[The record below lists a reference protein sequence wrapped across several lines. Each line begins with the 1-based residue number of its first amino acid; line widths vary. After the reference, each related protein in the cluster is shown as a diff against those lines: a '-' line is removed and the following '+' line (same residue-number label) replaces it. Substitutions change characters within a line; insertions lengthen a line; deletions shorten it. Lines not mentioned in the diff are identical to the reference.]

1 MTNTHEARLA
11 EIHSA
16 LAEANVPRSEGV
28 GAPLFPDAHRV
39 RLLYQDRDEARA
51 QVERMREAL
60 QLGNRLAAATFG
72 LVGAVEEPFYGKP
85 FTTTPTFIAC
95 VNEAEAAAAAF
106 RAADP
111 DPEGRKESYCANC
124 GKPIHLD
131 RKAWVHAEGNVTCEP
146 SLPMEDTPEWFAKH
160 AAVPD
165 PEEDAT

>member
-1 MTNTHEARLA
+1 MTNTHEARHHGRDYIERTIATVQQFSASRWLRSAKMFAHCGHPEHEGSYSDDRLA
-11 EIHSA
+11 DI
-16 LAEANVPRSEGV
+16 
-28 GAPLFPDAHRV
+28 
-39 RLLYQDRDEARA
+39 
-51 QVERMREAL
+51 REL
-60 QLGNRLAAATFG
+60 LAAA
-72 LVGAVEEPFYGKP
+72 V
-85 FTTTPTFIAC
+85 
-95 VNEAEAAAAAF
+95 
-106 RAADP
+106 P

>member
-1 MTNTHEARLA
+1 MDRQPMNHRDYIERTIATVRNHREADNCWPQWANIFADEIEALWHERDGLRWLLDNLA
-11 EIHSA
+11 TMAEDENPHLA
-16 LAEANVPRSEGV
+16 LAVLQA
-28 GAPLFPDAHRV
+28 
-39 RLLYQDRDEARA
+39 ARA
-51 QVERMREAL
+51 EPKDAPPF
-60 QLGNRLAAATFG
+60 AA
-72 LVGAVEEPFYGKP
+72 V
-85 FTTTPTFIAC
+85 
-95 VNEAEAAAAAF
+95 
-106 RAADP
+106 P